1 MLDDHGSEEAQA
13 RAGGVVETVRAIG
26 SVLVVGL
33 GLAFA
38 FIIAV
43 VALGT
48 VPAGQKATVATASFT
63 VLGTIVGA
71 YFGVK
76 AGAAGRERAEAAREA
91 EAVKVQELAARME
104 PGSAE
109 TALDKAQE
117 RVTSERRGRRA
128 PTVL

>member
-13 RAGGVVETVRAIG
+13 RAGGVIETVRAIG

-48 VPAGQKATVATASFT
+48 VPAG
-63 VLGTIVGA
+63 
-71 YFGVK
+71 
-76 AGAAGRERAEAAREA
+76 
-91 EAVKVQELAARME
+91 
-104 PGSAE
+104 
-109 TALDKAQE
+109 
-117 RVTSERRGRRA
+117 
-128 PTVL
+128 